1 MGNMQKQMQQM
12 QQMQRKMDELQAE
25 INEMEA
31 TATSGGGAVT
41 VTVSGKKEIKDIQIK
56 PEVIDPDDAEMLQDL
71 IMVATNEALRQM
83 EEISQN
89 EMSKLT
95 AGLGFRDSKTATRQ
109 YQYAK
114 PLNKLIN
121 ELSKLPGI
129 GGKTAQRLAFHIL
142 SMDDKDAFALADAVR
157 NAKTAMTYCSVC
169 GNFTDQDPCAICSDD
184 TRDKSTICVVE
195 NPRDVAAMEK
205 IREYRGYYHVLHGAI
220 SPMDGIGPDDINL
233 KSLIPRLHDEAVKEL
248 IIATN
253 PNIEGEATAMY
264 IARLIKPSGIKVS
277 RIAHGIPVG
286 GDLEY
291 ADEVTLLKAMEGR
304 GKL

>member
-1 MGNMQKQMQQM
+1 MK
-12 QQMQRKMDELQAE
+12 
-25 INEMEA
+25 
-31 TATSGGGAVT
+31 
-41 VTVSGKKEIKDIQIK
+41 
-56 PEVIDPDDAEMLQDL
+56 
-71 IMVATNEALRQM
+71 
-83 EEISQN
+83 
-89 EMSKLT
+89 
-95 AGLGFRDSKTATRQ
+95 
-109 YQYAK
+109 YYAK

-142 SMDDKDAFALADAVR
+142 SMDDRDALQLAEAITT
-157 NAKTAMTYCSVC
+157 AKTTMTYCSVC
-169 GNFTDQDPCAICSDD
+169 GNLTDTDPCAICADD
-184 TRDKSTICVVE
+184 SRDKSVICVVE
-195 NPRDVAAMEK
+195 SPKYVVAMEK

-220 SPMDGIGPDDINL
+220 SPMDGVGPDDINL
-233 KSLIPRLHDEAVKEL
+233 KSLIMRLQNEDVEEL

-304 GKL
+304 REL